1 MTNELVLMKNILPNF
16 KYINSYNTSYIIIKS
31 DNKNIN
37 ITIHALIKY
46 SYFYNQTFLVDTLI
60 FFNLFYN
67 KNNLIYIYK
76 NLKKNIYTKVWVLN
90 CKKISI
96 SNFYLNSI

>member
-37 ITIHALIKY
+37 IIIHALIKY

-60 FFNLFYN
+60 FF
-67 KNNLIYIYK
+67 
-76 NLKKNIYTKVWVLN
+76 
-90 CKKISI
+90 
-96 SNFYLNSI
+96 